1 MRCRSRHDYARRLHP
16 SGTAGERQQSDI
28 ARSLQSHTQPALMT
42 RTDSG
47 HAARQNLSALLNE
60 LRKNVRALVVDH
72 VHLFHAELADFLL
85 AEKLAF
91 AAPARSGT
99 ARATRTTFTSSAAR
113 SSVTTFAPPASTT
126 WRCSLFLFLCHDF
139 HLSLLFNSDF
149 EIQN

>member
-1 MRCRSRHDYARRLHP
+1 LC
-16 SGTAGERQQSDI
+16 SGGAAGKRQQSYV
-28 ARSLQSHTQPALMT
+28 ACPLQCHAKPTLVT
-42 RTDSG
+42 RANSR
-47 HAARQNLSALLNE
+47 HPARQYFSSFLNE